1 MLKVFFSRYLYI
13 QLSPEQLTVRDPSTK
28 VVVSERPEVAISS
41 PPQEKAKVL
50 AVGTEARSYAS
61 TAHTV
66 VVNPFAHPRSLLS
79 DFTVAELVLKT
90 FVKRVLRKSFW
101 QPSPVLVMHPMVN
114 VEGGLT
120 QVEIRC
126 LRELA
131 FTAGASRALIWQ
143 GQNLTDEQLLAE
155 QFPANGQRIDD

>member
-1 MLKVFFSRYLYI
+1 M
-13 QLSPEQLTVRDPSTK
+13 
-28 VVVSERPEVAISS
+28 
-41 PPQEKAKVL
+41 
-50 AVGTEARSYAS
+50 
-61 TAHTV
+61 
-66 VVNPFAHPRSLLS
+66 VNPFAHPRSLIS
-79 DFTVAELVLKT
+79 DFTVAELVLKA
-90 FVKRVLRKSFW
+90 FVKKVLRKSFW